1 VSTQSTGPL
10 AGFTVVEA
18 CQMVAGP
25 MAASICA
32 DLGAEVIKVE
42 APNGGDR
49 MRYVGH
55 RVGGIGALWAGV
67 NRGKRD
73 VVIDLQQPEGAEL
86 LRRLVTRADV
96 FIQNFRPGVAGR
108 LGIDEPALRAVNPD
122 LVYVSI
128 NGFGDTGPY
137 SRQKSYDY
145 VIQALSG
152 MAALQRDSSTG
163 APSLLRNIVIDKVT
177 AHTAAQSIIAALLAR
192 ARGMGG
198 QHVRLSM
205 IDTALAFLWPD
216 GMMQHTL
223 LDPSVDDGG
232 RVATGPH
239 LTAEYLVRPTADG
252 HIVVLATS
260 ERQFPGLC
268 RTLGTEHWLDDPR
281 FATLAARE
289 DNDEVLQEMISVEVA
304 RWTGRALLD
313 ALHVN
318 DIPCSLITP
327 VDEVHLDPQV
337 IHNEVLIEHE
347 RPWIGRVREPRPPAI
362 YSATPTAL
370 GRHAPKLDEHT
381 DEVLAELGLAPSDI
395 ADLRARNVIG
405 PRRSNSR
412 SEER

>member
-1 VSTQSTGPL
+1 
-10 AGFTVVEA
+10 
-18 CQMVAGP
+18 MVAGP

-86 LRRLVTRADV
+86 LRRLVTGVDV
-96 FIQNFRPGVAGR
+96 FIQNFRPGVAAR
-108 LGIDEPALRAVNPD
+108 LGIDEPALRAANPD

-128 NGFGDTGPY
+128 SGFGDTGPY

-304 RWTGRALLD
+304 RWNGRALLD

-337 IHNEVLIEHE
+337 MHNEVLIEHE
-347 RPWIGRVREPRPPAI
+347 RPWLGRVREPRPPAI

-381 DEVLAELGLAPSDI
+381 DEVLAELGLSPSDI
-395 ADLRARNVIG
+395 ADLRARKVIG